1 MKIKLFRRLRK
12 RAKLAKSHDS
22 RYYHQE
28 NVIKD
33 KADLVVTLNP
43 LPQTNG
49 YKAKKTF
56 SYNRQPLEEITQKSL
71 KSRLGSPSYI
81 LWNHEEIPKHKV
93 YYYRDHIGLYKF
105 LMQYHFFNNQFFFAS
120 TRISA
125 QNRLTPKD
133 KTEIVN
139 QLLKKYLDKKPV
151 KTMDDFEIK
160 LIDKNNNLIYTY
172 DTVYFYIN
180 YLLNNDTSRLL
191 AEKLGVNKD
200 NGPDFEKLEDEIN
213 ELI

>member
-1 MKIKLFRRLRK
+1 MRK

-56 SYNRQPLEEITQKSL
+56 SYNRQPLEEIT
-71 KSRLGSPSYI
+71 
-81 LWNHEEIPKHKV
+81 
-93 YYYRDHIGLYKF
+93 RDHIGLYKF
-105 LMQYHFFNNQFFFAS
+105 LMQYHFFNKQFFFAS

-133 KTEIVN
+133 KKEIVN

-213 ELI
+213 EMI